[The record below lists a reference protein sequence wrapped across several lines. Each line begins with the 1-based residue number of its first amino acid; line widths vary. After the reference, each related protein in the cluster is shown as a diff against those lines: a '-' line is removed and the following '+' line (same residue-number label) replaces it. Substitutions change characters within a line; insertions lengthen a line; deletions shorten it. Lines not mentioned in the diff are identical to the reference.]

1 MSRGLP
7 IRTAWL
13 LDGRRFGAD
22 ILDANP
28 PLAWFL
34 MLPAALAAR
43 WKLVSEIVAI
53 QAWTWLL
60 TIAGL
65 ALSAAAL
72 VPMTRLLGRIQ
83 VIGLLVIGVAVSAIL
98 PIGNFGQ
105 RDVLA
110 FILILPYLFS
120 MMGRAS
126 GLPSTGRALPM
137 LIGLAAGFGICL
149 KPFLIVVPL
158 LIELLH
164 LALARNFRDLIRT
177 ETLAMAATMLLYAGA
192 ILLFARDYLEF
203 ALPLVRAVYWAYDD
217 TGYLIGEHF
226 KVASMPA
233 AYALGITLVPCRST
247 ACMPWLLPRSPVS
260 RSATGC
266 RARAFRITRSRC
278 WERAACTWSLPSCRG
293 SMPSVRALA
302 LRAASCAG

>member
-1 MSRGLP
+1 MSKIARHPGAWWVISLTAFACLL
-7 IRTAWL
+7 ILAAGVSYQSQVHVNHDVAWIAHSAAAWL

-65 ALSAAAL
+65 ALSAAVL

-83 VIGLLVIGVAVSAIL
+83 VICLLVIGVAVSAIL

-120 MMGRAS
+120 MMGRAG
-126 GLPSTGRALPM
+126 GLPATGRALPM

-164 LALARNFRDLIRT
+164 LVLARNFRDLIRT
-177 ETLAMAATMLLYAGA
+177 ETLAMAATCSCTQ
-192 ILLFARDYLEF
+192 AR
-203 ALPLVRAVYWAYDD
+203 
-217 TGYLIGEHF
+217 
-226 KVASMPA
+226 S
-233 AYALGITLVPCRST
+233 
-247 ACMPWLLPRSPVS
+247 
-260 RSATGC
+260 
-266 RARAFRITRSRC
+266 
-278 WERAACTWSLPSCRG
+278 
-293 SMPSVRALA
+293 
-302 LRAASCAG
+302 